1 MITKSSNYSV
11 HRTRSHF
18 VVLIFI
24 LCIYVSLILSVI
36 LPVSYTQAP
45 KYIMRRCKTD
55 ASLMNGVEHLLRY
68 VLVMCVFY
76 LDECLF
82 RSVWVLAYLLIGLFV
97 ELFFATEFYECFIY
111 YGHINPLIIVR

>member
-45 KYIMRRCKTD
+45 KYIMRRCKTE
-55 ASLMNGVEHLLRY
+55 MPH
-68 VLVMCVFY
+68 
-76 LDECLF
+76 
-82 RSVWVLAYLLIGLFV
+82 
-97 ELFFATEFYECFIY
+97 
-111 YGHINPLIIVR
+111 